1 MDYSYLLS
9 FLVSKLIGW
18 LRCLYCLKSYYSGSN
33 HCTRSVNA
41 WERKEK
47 EACGCGVPR
56 KKGLVGPTGA
66 RGACDR
72 PRRGDNY
79 ELVSRH
85 VCEIVLV
92 MIVRVRQPL
101 GPDKSK
107 SNSTLTNNTIIDQT
121 LPR

>member
-1 MDYSYLLS
+1 MRGNG
-9 FLVSKLIGW
+9 K
-18 LRCLYCLKSYYSGSN
+18 R
-33 HCTRSVNA
+33 
-41 WERKEK
+41 RKHAAVEYR
-47 EACGCGVPR
+47 V

-92 MIVRVRQPL
+92 IVRVRQPL